1 MKLLKSEKAE
11 AEVIGHV
18 IILGITILGVSMIAL
33 YGIPAIY
40 SLQDMANVKSVEQ
53 AFTVLDSRASRAI
66 LGESPLQITNIN
78 LGGGTLTVETNST
91 GTKSYMVIK
100 SKNDTFNVTIP
111 MGKIK
116 YQLGDRIVAYEGGG
130 VWSK

>member
-78 LGGGTLTVETNST
+78 LGGGTLTVEPNGASP
-91 GTKSYMVIK
+91 SYMVIK
-100 SKNDTFNVTIP
+100 SKNDTFNFTIP
-111 MGKIK
+111 MGKINTNWET
-116 YQLGDRIVAYEGGG
+116 G
-130 VWSK
+130 